1 MDDVKDGVAVT
12 SFSMLAVVDR
22 NVEGSIWDAS
32 DEM

>member
-12 SFSMLAVVDR
+12 WVSMLAAVDR
-22 NVEGSIWDAS
+22 NVDGSIWDAS